1 MQTIE
6 NKSLEMKMN
15 LPLSRR
21 NKETETE
28 IENVLPVVGWQTTLR
43 GSAHDLDLVLLYR
56 VNNNY

>member
-6 NKSLEMKMN
+6 NKSLEMN
-15 LPLSRR
+15 LPLSRQ

-43 GSAHDLDLVLLYR
+43 GSAHDFDLIYYTV
-56 VNNNY
+56 